1 MNLMV
6 VSEKHGLVIIAV
18 DHELHVY
25 QIDPVTLKL
34 SNTKKFKT
42 ITLGSQQVTL
52 TTYSIHIARNQ
63 QS

>member
-1 MNLMV
+1 MV
-6 VSEKHGLVIIAV
+6 VSEKHGLIIIAV
-18 DHELHVY
+18 DHELYVY

>member
-25 QIDPVTLKL
+25 RLDPVSMTIIDPKSFKKVTLE
-34 SNTKKFKT
+34 NDN
-42 ITLGSQQVTL
+42 VT
-52 TTYSIHIARNQ
+52 YCF
-63 QS
+63 